1 MLKLKLQYFGH
12 LMRRTDSLEKTLMLG
27 KIEGGRRRGRQR
39 MRWLDDIIDSMHMSL
54 SKVWEILKDWEAWR
68 AAVHGVE
75 KIWTQLSDRTTT
87 SYIQGSGVYAKSSHL
102 LLSLSSQKSV
112 KLARSHPLTD

>member
-1 MLKLKLQYFGH
+1 MKWLDGV
-12 LMRRTDSLEKTLMLG
+12 TDSMDL
-27 KIEGGRRRGRQR
+27 
-39 MRWLDDIIDSMHMSL
+39 SL
-54 SKVWEILKDWEAWR
+54 SKHWEIVKDGEAWR